1 MRFASH
7 LADPART
14 RREGWVLNRITT
26 RGWGRANAA
35 NGTIFSVMRQD
46 RTKTDAPV
54 AFASGPVVSATAS
67 AGQADATVA
76 IPRVALGLGEWMRWP
91 RMTLGPVAGG
101 TAIGALILATLAV
114 VACAAAGPS
123 VLVPRSPQS
132 FPNWEAGPLHD
143 LVIRVLKDP
152 KTLGL
157 AFSGVLLAMI
167 VAYGAVLA
175 AVRSLSMRTIAIAV
189 VALHLILL
197 LSPPLQLTDLFNYLG
212 YARLGALHH
221 LNPYTHVI
229 KQELFDPVYRFTS
242 WHSLRSP
249 YGPLFTAL
257 TYPLAFLPL
266 SVAYWILKV
275 STVLL
280 SLSFVA
286 LVWYC
291 ARRLG
296 RDPRFAV
303 VFVAMNPI
311 FLIYAVAGFHNDF
324 FMLAPSMAAI
334 ALLLAR
340 RDRSAGA
347 LLMVAIAVKF
357 TAVLLLPFLLIA
369 AQTRPRR
376 TRVVVGAAVAAI
388 PLAVVSVSLFG
399 FAIPNLSQQSS
410 LLTDFSIPN
419 LVGLLLG
426 VGGGTPGLLRIA
438 TVAVVLVVAQQ
449 VYRRRDWLSGAGWS
463 TFALIASLAWL
474 VPWYIVWLLPL
485 AALGTSVRLRRTAL
499 VLTVFLIFAFIP
511 ATSLYTSAHG
521 IDPLATPAGQ
531 ASRSLQHKLAF

>member
-1 MRFASH
+1 
-7 LADPART
+7 
-14 RREGWVLNRITT
+14 
-26 RGWGRANAA
+26 
-35 NGTIFSVMRQD
+35 MRQD
-46 RTKTDAPV
+46 QTKADTPI
-54 AFASGPVVSATAS
+54 AFASGPVPGAPVAGAGAAAGSGPVS
-67 AGQADATVA
+67 GEATVA
-76 IPRVALGLGEWMRWP
+76 IPRVAMGIRPWLP
-91 RMTLGPVAGG
+91 RPQVALGPVAGG
-101 TAIGALILATLAV
+101 IAIGALVLASLAV

-123 VLVPRSPQS
+123 VLVPRSAQS

-143 LVIRVLKDP
+143 LVTRVITDP

-157 AFSGVLLAMI
+157 AFSAVLLAM
-167 VAYGAVLA
+167 VGAYAVVLGAVRA
-175 AVRSLSMRTIAIAV
+175 LSMRTIAIAV

-212 YARLGALHH
+212 YARLGGLHH
-221 LNPYTHVI
+221 LNPYSHVI

-266 SVAYWILKV
+266 PIAYWILKV
-275 STVLL
+275 VTVLL
-280 SLSFVA
+280 SLSFVG

-324 FMLAPSMAAI
+324 FMLAPSIGAI

-340 RDRSAGA
+340 RDRAAGA
-347 LLMVAIAVKF
+347 VLMIAIAVKF

-369 AQTRPRR
+369 AHTRPRR
-376 TRVVVGAAVAAI
+376 IRVIVGAAIAAI
-388 PLAVVSVSLFG
+388 PLAALSISLFG
-399 FAIPNLSQQSS
+399 FTIPNLSQQSS

-426 VGGGTPGLLRIA
+426 VGGGTPVLLKVA
-438 TVAVVLVVAQQ
+438 TVLVVLAVAHQ

-485 AALGTSVRLRRTAL
+485 AALGTSIRLRQTA
-499 VLTVFLIFAFIP
+499 VALTVFLVIAFIP
-511 ATSLYTSAHG
+511 ATPLFLSDHG
-521 IDPLATPAGQ
+521 INPLGTAAGQ
-531 ASRSLQHKLAF
+531 ASRSLQHKLAQ